1 MEVEYKELNIRDIQ
15 EAEINPQIMGEDDF
29 KRLVKNIK
37 KDGVL
42 TSAPLVMKSGNN
54 YRCISGHHR
63 IRAALKAGIHKTTC
77 AIIEETD
84 ISTRL
89 RLQLVHNDIH
99 GEPDQEIV
107 KQLQAKIT
115 EEDLSLCDVLIEQAR
130 QEETTIDVEVPQFKY
145 VNICLL
151 PESKEAFV
159 QMMDFLNDDSEK
171 YLIEKPEY
179 EHLKDLLTLAFR
191 AGYKTPA
198 RAFRKFMDII
208 DEHRDEIGEAG

>member
-42 TSAPLVMKSGNN
+42 TSAPLVMRTGNN

-63 IRAALKAGIHKTTC
+63 IRAALKANIQNTVC

-99 GEPDQEIV
+99 GEPDPEIV
-107 KQLQAKIT
+107 KQLQSKIT
-115 EEDLSLCDVLIEQAR
+115 EEDLKLCDILTEQAKA
-130 QEETTIDVEVPQFKY
+130 ENNNIDVDVPQFKY

-151 PESKEAFV
+151 PETREGLV
-159 QMMDFLNDDSEK
+159 ELMDFLNDDSEK

-179 EHLKDLLTLAFR
+179 EHLKDLLTTAFR
-191 AGYKTPA
+191 GGYKTPG

-208 DEHRDEIGEAG
+208 DEHKEEIGQEV